1 MATRV
6 LERLVEWLHAFVPR
20 IDDRLF
26 RFGVCIVTLLLTLL
40 LRQALA
46 RFAIRRIKR
55 TSGSSERGMEERVW
69 NALLLPLAGLLLVFG
84 IYAALVTLRLPVDG
98 RQLIE
103 SGTRVAFIAV
113 LLWGAMAGGA
123 AAFDYAARSNR
134 NRSHGVA
141 TFLPLIKRIVGSVF
155 ALFSLLVIAEALGAD
170 VRTFLAGLGI
180 GGLAVALAAQDT
192 IANMFG
198 SLVVV
203 LDHPFY
209 TGDLVKIGGNEG
221 TVEDIGLRSTR
232 LRTAART
239 LIAIPNKTV
248 AMETITNLS
257 RLPQRRVE
265 QTIALSNETRPE
277 QIQTILDSLRAFLG
291 VDPGVQGGTYTVH
304 FSDFGASSL
313 NLSMV
318 YFTADPDWQKH
329 LEVRERINLRA
340 LSAISAAGAH
350 LAPSSPPSPAPP
362 GS

>member
-1 MATRV
+1 
-6 LERLVEWLHAFVPR
+6 
-20 IDDRLF
+20 
-26 RFGVCIVTLLLTLL
+26 
-40 LRQALA
+40 
-46 RFAIRRIKR
+46 
-55 TSGSSERGMEERVW
+55 
-69 NALLLPLAGLLLVFG
+69 
-84 IYAALVTLRLPVDG
+84 
-98 RQLIE
+98 
-103 SGTRVAFIAV
+103 
-113 LLWGAMAGGA
+113 
-123 AAFDYAARSNR
+123 
-134 NRSHGVA
+134 
-141 TFLPLIKRIVGSVF
+141 
-155 ALFSLLVIAEALGAD
+155 
-170 VRTFLAGLGI
+170 
-180 GGLAVALAAQDT
+180 
-192 IANMFG
+192 
-198 SLVVV
+198 
-203 LDHPFY
+203 
-209 TGDLVKIGGNEG
+209 
-221 TVEDIGLRSTR
+221 
-232 LRTAART
+232 T